1 ADDKSKRP
9 VDFSD
14 FKDKVVLIV
23 NTASKCS
30 FAPQFSGLE
39 NLHQKY
45 KDQGLILLGFPSNQF
60 GNQEPGTDE
69 EVQQVCQVNFGVTFP
84 LMSKIEVNGDNAH
97 EVYKYLK
104 NQKAGIAGIKQIKW
118 NFEKFIINK
127 QGKVVLRYSSFTKV
141 SIKKFLVKVVQ
152 RLLTDTLQIQPEDLE
167 KEIVELLNE

>member
-1 ADDKSKRP
+1 MADDKSKKP

-23 NTASKCS
+23 NTASKCG
-30 FAPQFSGLE
+30 FAPQFNGLE

-84 LMSKIEVNGDNAH
+84 LMSKVEVNGDNAH

-127 QGKVVLRYSSFTKV
+127 QGKVVLRYSSITK
-141 SIKKFLVKVVQ
+141 
-152 RLLTDTLQIQPEDLE
+152 PEDLE
-167 KEIVELLNE
+167 KEIVKLLNE